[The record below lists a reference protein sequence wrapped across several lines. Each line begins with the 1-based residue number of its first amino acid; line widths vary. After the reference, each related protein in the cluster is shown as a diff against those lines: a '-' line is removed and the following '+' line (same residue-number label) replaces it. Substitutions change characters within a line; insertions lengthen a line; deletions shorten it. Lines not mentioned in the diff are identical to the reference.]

1 MMTESEMKQLLQQD
15 GKKVEAALQELLP
28 DDAISAWRKADS
40 SRIGIRIL
48 QDVRR
53 YRRTGNAGCCCN

>member
-28 DDAISAWRKADS
+28 DDGENNRDS
-40 SRIGIRIL
+40 SGKM
-48 QDVRR
+48 QE
-53 YRRTGNAGCCCN
+53 

>member
-28 DDAISAWRKADS
+28 DMPSVHCS
-40 SRIGIRIL
+40 EL
-48 QDVRR
+48 LL
-53 YRRTGNAGCCCN
+53 

>member
-28 DDAISAWRKADS
+28 ELSLPLLPLPSWLRKLCHNHLRQGWYFHLPPWS
-40 SRIGIRIL
+40 
-48 QDVRR
+48 
-53 YRRTGNAGCCCN
+53 

>member
-28 DDAISAWRKADS
+28 DDAISA
-40 SRIGIRIL
+40 L
-48 QDVRR
+48 Q
-53 YRRTGNAGCCCN
+53 

>member
-28 DDAISAWRKADS
+28 ASVHCS
-40 SRIGIRIL
+40 GL
-48 QDVRR
+48 LL
-53 YRRTGNAGCCCN
+53 